1 LAASSAALLP
11 FSQSEDLSTLALQ
24 LEITREALFHLDLA
38 SEMRILSIEER
49 EIYEYILSLLP
60 GLEEVMGMLNV
71 ANPSPISKVPLGHAP
86 QLALDEILSP
96 LVQLEIANEDLLRL
110 DLASKM
116 RILSTDEL
124 DVANYSCLL

>member
-1 LAASSAALLP
+1 
-11 FSQSEDLSTLALQ
+11 
-24 LEITREALFHLDLA
+24 
-38 SEMRILSIEER
+38 MRILSIEER